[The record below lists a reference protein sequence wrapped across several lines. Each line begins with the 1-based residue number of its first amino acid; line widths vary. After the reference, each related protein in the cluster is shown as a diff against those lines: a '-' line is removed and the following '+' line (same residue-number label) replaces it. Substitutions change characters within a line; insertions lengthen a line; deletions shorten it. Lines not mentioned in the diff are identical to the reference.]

1 MPEKF
6 GAWKTV
12 SKATVFAP
20 EKQQRKG
27 TKGTVQTRTV
37 GRKLTP
43 TIRLNT
49 TNIKLRVK
57 QTTALVKVSGLARG
71 DSIRSWTSSNRNIA
85 TVDSR
90 GRITGKRAGRTRIIV
105 RTEKITG
112 LRSSQTMKRGA
123 KLTLKP
129 VLTPLT
135 SQEKIIYSSSNKNVA
150 VVSSRGVITARKKG
164 TARITVRSGKKSYV
178 IKVTV
183 K

>member
-1 MPEKF
+1 MYTYD
-6 GAWKTV
+6 A
-12 SKATVFAP
+12 
-20 EKQQRKG
+20 
-27 TKGTVQTRTV
+27 
-37 GRKLTP
+37 
-43 TIRLNT
+43 
-49 TNIKLRVK
+49 
-57 QTTALVKVSGLARG
+57 
-71 DSIRSWTSSNRNIA
+71 
-85 TVDSR
+85 R
-90 GRITGKRAGRTRIIV
+90 GRITGKRAGRTRITVTLRSGKKAYINVTVQKSIV

-135 SQEKIIYSSSNKNVA
+135 SQEKITYSSSNKNVA